1 MKRYLFLQGSCK
13 VPLKLYHF
21 FEKNKHIGREKK
33 MPGDL
38 STVIFCTIDVIFLL
52 VQVVRSSEANLSW
65 QGTWEILL
73 TSAVLTSELERWCLV
88 NYRRTNRDCGMILSI
103 KIRLVNLLRAYVSY
117 FKSFPQSI
125 LHCNYV
131 TRILAVSECLS
142 LPCPGKAFWLINL
155 INLW

>member
-1 MKRYLFLQGSCK
+1 MVTIGIERKMWRKVYVEIQGKHCYLFYNEC
-13 VPLKLYHF
+13 F
-21 FEKNKHIGREKK
+21 
-33 MPGDL
+33 
-38 STVIFCTIDVIFLL
+38 FLL

-103 KIRLVNLLRAYVSY
+103 KIRLVNLLRAYGCY
-117 FKSFPQSI
+117 FRSSPQSI

-131 TRILAVSECLS
+131 TRILAAWTSQS
-142 LPCPGKAFWLINL
+142 LPLPPKTFGLTNL
-155 INLW
+155 INFLVIGSTLHK